1 MVGLQN
7 GLKSSL
13 VLARKPSMSA
23 GRCCIGDPA
32 CLATSLEEF
41 VGSPAYGLAQLHDDL
56 ERFTGLEQQPNGQ
69 WR

>member
-1 MVGLQN
+1 
-7 GLKSSL
+7 
-13 VLARKPSMSA
+13 MSA

-41 VGSPAYGLAQLHDDL
+41 VGGPAYGRAQLHDDL